1 MIESLH
7 SLGRNPLPAITT
19 LNLRSNRLN
28 SLAGVERL
36 LSLERVDFRDNKLT
50 DPTEVARL
58 TGVPDLAEIYVHR
71 NPFCKTHPAYRV
83 TIFNLFRKTPG
94 YSDDVV
100 IDATGPSTNEK
111 KQLVDRVPEVP
122 GVPVVRPPP
131 EDDMAPPR
139 HVPPKVVKAI
149 DSPLEGP
156 EVLKRTG
163 SLHRTKSGRSG
174 QGSQKKKKGPK
185 RRIVELS
192 QAELTQRSSQSGLA
206 SIAYDDMLAGEAP
219 RMLKPVAEMKTKD
232 TPRFEEPQDGHISG
246 DPTKKTKQDDRAVT
260 DDTHTIH
267 QQLPPIDTT
276 TASKSPDLQQDE
288 FDVSND
294 LYKKKIEALRQD
306 FGNTWLSAL
315 GDDSWDATSVT
326 SFPSD
331 RGYSSPTIRPTLPR
345 TPSQGIVSGGRT
357 LG

>member
-1 MIESLH
+1 
-7 SLGRNPLPAITT
+7 
-19 LNLRSNRLN
+19 
-28 SLAGVERL
+28 
-36 LSLERVDFRDNKLT
+36 
-50 DPTEVARL
+50 
-58 TGVPDLAEIYVHR
+58 
-71 NPFCKTHPAYRV
+71 
-83 TIFNLFRKTPG
+83 
-94 YSDDVV
+94 
-100 IDATGPSTNEK
+100 
-111 KQLVDRVPEVP
+111 
-122 GVPVVRPPP
+122 
-131 EDDMAPPR
+131 
-139 HVPPKVVKAI
+139 
-149 DSPLEGP
+149 
-156 EVLKRTG
+156 
-163 SLHRTKSGRSG
+163 
-174 QGSQKKKKGPK
+174 
-185 RRIVELS
+185 
-192 QAELTQRSSQSGLA
+192 
-206 SIAYDDMLAGEAP
+206 
-219 RMLKPVAEMKTKD
+219 
-232 TPRFEEPQDGHISG
+232 
-246 DPTKKTKQDDRAVT
+246 VT